1 MVLSFLTPSKRLVSE
16 GQKIYMETKDA
27 IPFFMK
33 SSADYFDIGNY
44 VWETVTTAQASSVD
58 IL

>member
-1 MVLSFLTPSKRLVSE
+1 MVLSFLTPSKRL
-16 GQKIYMETKDA
+16 DA